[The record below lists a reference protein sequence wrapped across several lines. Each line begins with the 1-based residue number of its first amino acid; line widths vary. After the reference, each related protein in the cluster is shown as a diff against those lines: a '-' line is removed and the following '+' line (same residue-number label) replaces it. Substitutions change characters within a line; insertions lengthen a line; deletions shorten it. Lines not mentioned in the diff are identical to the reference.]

1 MISIMDKKKKLVL
14 ADRMYIFTLF
24 TFLAGIYFFSE
35 QIKIVT
41 VIATM
46 IMLFDFVVL
55 YQKISFSN
63 ISIMCLW
70 VLYIVWGCIS
80 LVFSNSVDGNNV
92 LEFYVGIIIPLL
104 MTSMYLHENLR
115 EHVIKMLTTFCFFVF
130 GGCVLQTA
138 FPDVLKAFNAY
149 RMGSLKYSWFLEFL
163 NHGYTV
169 GFSFQTGV
177 TAFYLAILVLIA
189 TNKLFSQ
196 YLNLKE
202 KCFWMIVD
210 FISAIYMFNTGKRV
224 FIALAFLI
232 IIFLSCLY
240 YRNHILKILLGA
252 MVLVSFLYVM
262 VFYTP
267 VGTVLIN
274 RMNSIDPTR
283 GRATIYSSMIN
294 GIQENLFFGNGVTS
308 TLNNLSH
315 FQNAH
320 NIYLQIIYETGIMG
334 LLILL
339 VVFLIPLVCSIRIL
353 NKQIKE
359 KKDSTCISIC
369 CAIQLLFLGW
379 GVTGNPLYDN
389 YPLIVY
395 MIVVGVV
402 MSKIKEEIY
411 GR

>member
-1 MISIMDKKKKLVL
+1 MVSTIDKKRNLVL
-14 ADRMYIFTLF
+14 ADGMYILTLF

-46 IMLFDFVVL
+46 MLLFDFVFL

-70 VLYIVWGCIS
+70 ALYIVWGCIS
-80 LVFSNSVDGNNV
+80 LVFSNSVDSNNV
-92 LEFYVGIIIPLL
+92 FEFYVGIIIPLL
-104 MTSMYLHENLR
+104 MTSMYLDENLR
-115 EHVIKMLTTFCFFVF
+115 ERVIKMLTTLCFFVLL
-130 GGCVLQTA
+130 GCVLQTTL
-138 FPDVLKAFNAY
+138 PNVLKTFNAY
-149 RMGSLKYSWFLEFL
+149 RMGSLKYSWFLDFL

-196 YLNLKE
+196 YANLKE
-202 KCFWMIVD
+202 KCFWSIVD
-210 FISAIYMFNTGKRV
+210 LISAIYMFNTGKRV
-224 FIALAFLI
+224 FIALVFLI
-232 IIFLSCLY
+232 IIFLSCFY
-240 YRNHILKILLGA
+240 YRDHVLKILLGA
-252 MVLVSFLYVM
+252 TVLVSFLYIMIV
-262 VFYTP
+262 YTP

-274 RMNSIDPTR
+274 RMNSSDLTR
-283 GRATIYSSMIN
+283 GRAGIYSTMIK
-294 GIQENLFFGNGVTS
+294 GMQGNLFFGNGVTS

-339 VVFLIPLVCSIRIL
+339 VVFLIPLFCSVRIL

-395 MIVVGVV
+395 MIAVGIV
-402 MSKIKEEIY
+402 MSKNREEMY